1 MKIWVYES
9 EMANDDKFNLL
20 SLDFLKKDAFK
31 INRHQNSCE
40 KNPRLLLNDI
50 RKNR

>member
-1 MKIWVYES
+1 MKIWVYEL

-31 INRHQNSCE
+31 INRHQSSSE
-40 KNPRLLLNDI
+40 KNPDYY
-50 RKNR
+50 